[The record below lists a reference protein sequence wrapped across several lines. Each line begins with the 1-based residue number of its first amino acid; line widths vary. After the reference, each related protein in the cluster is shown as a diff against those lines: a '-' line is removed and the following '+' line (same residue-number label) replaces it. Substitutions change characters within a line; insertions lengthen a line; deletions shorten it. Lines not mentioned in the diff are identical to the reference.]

1 MIERMTELAE
11 KACLKVYRLVK
22 RAYLRVRFGGR
33 ISLAGVGF
41 RRPFYCRVGPH
52 GRIALGGGYLREL
65 QCEGHRVR
73 LDFHRTPL
81 PDRP

>member
-52 GRIALGGGYLREL
+52 GRIALGGG
-65 QCEGHRVR
+65 V
-73 LDFHRTPL
+73 PS
-81 PDRP
+81 

>member
-1 MIERMTELAE
+1 MIERITELAE

-41 RRPFYCRVGPH
+41 RRPFYCHVGPSSRMAV
-52 GRIALGGGYLREL
+52 GI
-65 QCEGHRVR
+65 
-73 LDFHRTPL
+73 PS
-81 PDRP
+81 